1 MDPALASRRPLR
13 TSVQWSRPP
22 TPPAPQHRSTPEL
35 CASPPPAAQFCAPSF
50 TLLPLTSAPPSQ
62 LNIANP
68 TTGCQKTIEIDD
80 DKRLRTLY
88 EKRLAAEVDGIDLG
102 DEFKGYVWR
111 SPAGRTS
118 RASR

>member
-1 MDPALASRRPLR
+1 MP
-13 TSVQWSRPP
+13 
-22 TPPAPQHRSTPEL
+22 
-35 CASPPPAAQFCAPSF
+35 
-50 TLLPLTSAPPSQ
+50 Q

-102 DEFKGYVWR
+102 DEFKGYVFKI
-111 SPAGRTS
+111 AGGQDKQGFSMKQGVLTQDRVKLMMS
-118 RASR
+118 KGA